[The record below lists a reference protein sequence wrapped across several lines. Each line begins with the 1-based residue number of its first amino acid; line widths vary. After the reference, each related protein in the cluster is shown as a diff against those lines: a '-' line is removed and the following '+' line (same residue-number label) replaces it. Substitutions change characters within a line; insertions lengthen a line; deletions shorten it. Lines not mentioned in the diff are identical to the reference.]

1 MSYYKSGIGKTPFFT
16 KNRSI
21 RIEHSNCEQIKKRLE
36 SVDIKAIVREIPIG
50 CSIITNAS
58 YLEVVN
64 EFRDEFR

>member
-21 RIEHSNCEQIKKRLE
+21 RIEHSNCEVIKKRLE
-36 SVDIKAIVREIPIG
+36 SADINAVVREIPNG
-50 CSIITNAS
+50 CSIITNSS
-58 YLEVVN
+58 YIKVVN